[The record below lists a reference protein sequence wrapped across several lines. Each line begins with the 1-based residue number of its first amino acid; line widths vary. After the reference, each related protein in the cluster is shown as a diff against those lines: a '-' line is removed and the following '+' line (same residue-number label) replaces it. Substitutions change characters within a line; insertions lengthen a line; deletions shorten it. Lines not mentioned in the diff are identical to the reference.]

1 MKYYRLKPKLNSKGL
16 VRVSLVKEPAIEE
29 GLMFFSEE
37 KELVR
42 FFDEEKQ
49 EIIAPVLI
57 PNKLIFRKDINGE
70 PAKVF
75 FTEEDI
81 KELHILGSKNGY
93 DKSVNLEHQ
102 EMDTDG
108 VVCFESWII
117 EDPKM
122 DKAYHFGMEYPKGT
136 LMKSYKIENKEV
148 FEKIKSKELTGLSIE
163 AFTNEL
169 EHIETEEKQIKTT
182 IKMNKKS
189 IFSHIKSLFMADESK
204 EYASGYFGTSLDEG
218 AIVTNADGEPQP
230 NAEFEFEGK
239 IYKTDDMGAIKE
251 ISEIEKEAPVEVEVE
266 MQEEAPKED
275 WEKKVSELETENAD
289 LKSEITKLKEG
300 VTKMQAEIIEAKKIT
315 PIVDIKPFEKMTAL
329 EKHRY
334 NKSLY
339 A

>member
-1 MKYYRLKPKLNSKGL
+1 MKVYRLKPKLNSKGL
-16 VRVSLVKEPAIEE
+16 VRISLVKEPAIEE

-37 KELVR
+37 KELIR
-42 FFDEEKQ
+42 FFNEEKQ

-108 VVCFESWII
+108 VVCFESWLI
-117 EDPKM
+117 EDPRN

-136 LMKSYKIENKEV
+136 LMKSYKIENKEI
-148 FEKIKSKELTGLSIE
+148 FDKIKSKELTGLSIE

-169 EHIETEEKQIKTT
+169 EHIETNEKQQTKTT
-182 IKMNKKS
+182 IKMNKQS
-189 IFSHIKSLFMADESK
+189 IFSHIKSLFMANESK
-204 EYASGYFGTSLDEG
+204 EYASGYFGTSLDES
-218 AIVTNADGEPQP
+218 AIITDADGEPQA
-230 NAEFEFEGK
+230 NSEFEFEGK
-239 IYKTDDMGAIKE
+239 KYLTDDMGAIKE
-251 ISEIEKEAPVEVEVE
+251 IAEVEKEAPVEVE
-266 MQEEAPKED
+266 MQEEEPKED
-275 WEKKVSELETENAD
+275 WAKKVAELELENAD
-289 LKSEITKLKEG
+289 LKAEITKLKEG
-300 VTKMQAEIIEAKKIT
+300 VTKMQSEIIEAKKIT
-315 PIVDIKPFEKMTAL
+315 PIVETKPFEQMTNL

-339 A
+339 S

>member
-1 MKYYRLKPKLNSKGL
+1 MKVYRLKPKLNSKGL
-16 VRVSLVKEPAIEE
+16 VRISLVKEPAIEE
-29 GLMFFSEE
+29 GLMFFNEE

-42 FFDEEKQ
+42 FFNEEKQ

-102 EMDTDG
+102 DMDTDG
-108 VVCFESWII
+108 VVCFESWLI
-117 EDPKM
+117 EDPKN

-136 LMKSYKIENKEV
+136 LMKSYKIDNKEV

-169 EHIETEEKQIKTT
+169 EHIETEKQTKTT
-182 IKMNKKS
+182 IKMNKQS
-189 IFSHIKSLFMADESK
+189 IFSHIKSLFMANENK
-204 EYASGYFGTSLDEG
+204 EYATGYFATSLDEG
-218 AIVTNADGEPQP
+218 AIVTNADGEPQA

-239 IYKTDDMGAIKE
+239 KYMTDDMGAIKE
-251 ISEIEKEAPVEVEVE
+251 IAEIEVE
-266 MQEEAPKED
+266 MKEEPKKEDEVEEPKED
-275 WEKKVSELETENAD
+275 WSKKVAELELENAD
-289 LKSEITKLKEG
+289 LKAEITKLKEG
-300 VTKMQAEIIEAKKIT
+300 VTKMQSEIIEAKKIT
-315 PIVDIKPFEKMTAL
+315 PIVDVAKPFEQMTAL

-334 NKSLY
+334 QKSLY
-339 A
+339 S